1 MNNENEI
8 VKVTKVTDK
17 SVEEVVK
24 ELEAEGAEVEQVDPK
39 AIIDQYLTDEKVVA
53 RLDEMMIHLS
63 EVSKS
68 KWVSVRELQKKS
80 RIKEPKELY
89 MILDLLVLSKRA
101 LSKKVGDITMYRFT
115 LNPNQRK
122 KVLAHYIKELEA
134 QLDGLKKEFNSL

>member
-53 RLDEMMIHLS
+53 QLDEMVVHLS

-68 KWVSVRELQKKS
+68 KWVSARELQKKS

>member
-63 EVSKS
+63 EASKS
-68 KWVSVRELQKKS
+68 KWAPVS
-80 RIKEPKELY
+80 
-89 MILDLLVLSKRA
+89 
-101 LSKKVGDITMYRFT
+101 
-115 LNPNQRK
+115 
-122 KVLAHYIKELEA
+122 
-134 QLDGLKKEFNSL
+134 